1 MINTNTY
8 ILKYGTALRPALWL
22 IAALCAGFSANAQA
36 PINWS
41 QEIAPI
47 LYKNCVSCHRPGQIA
62 PFDLI
67 TYQDAY
73 DNQYSIQ
80 EAVEHK
86 SMPPW
91 PPDPSFRHFVQERL
105 LTQGEIDKI
114 ADWVNQG
121 APEGDP
127 GLAPPIPTFPS
138 GGQFGT
144 PDLKWQIP
152 TYTVN
157 MPAGGDDLYR
167 CFVIHNDMPDTAFM
181 SLMEVVPG
189 NRNIVHHILV
199 YQDTTGGSAAADALD
214 PEPGFISLGP
224 GGILVG
230 EWVPGQKFLPTPEGM
245 AFRIYPGSD
254 IVVQVHYPQGS
265 QGEVDSTYLNIYLTD
280 PDANGGIRELSTDS
294 PLNYIFPSWLAWLTN
309 SYIEPWP
316 LLIPA
321 NESKKFVARYTMTKD
336 VSVLG
341 VSPHAHYIN
350 KSFEVIGVT
359 PLGDIINFIKIPD
372 WEFHWQGFYYYPK
385 PVFVPSGT
393 ILFAKTVYDNT
404 SDNDENPFDPPQD
417 IPAGEATTEEMLL
430 VYFTYMD
437 YRPGDENLVLYDS
450 TIYTH
455 AQDSPL
461 PNAVTIVAS
470 VNCVPNPANNTVQ
483 IVCDLKENLTL
494 LRLEIL
500 DLNGRLVE
508 QMPMEDVLAK
518 GRQTWS
524 CQVANYLAGT
534 YFVRL
539 TTEQGT
545 VSTQF
550 VVLH

>member
-1 MINTNTY
+1 MRQA
-8 ILKYGTALRPALWL
+8 ILLSVMFWECSSAL
-22 IAALCAGFSANAQA
+22 AQTS
-36 PINWS
+36 ITWS

-73 DNQYSIQ
+73 DNQHSIQ

-105 LTQGEIDKI
+105 LTQDEIDKI
-114 ADWVNQG
+114 ADWVDQG
-121 APEGDP
+121 ALEGNPD
-127 GLAPPIPTFPS
+127 LAPPIPTFPS
-138 GGQFGT
+138 GSQFGP

-157 MPAGGDDLYR
+157 MPAGGDDQYR
-167 CFVIHNDMPDTAFM
+167 CFVIHNDLPDTAFM

-199 YQDTTGGSAAADALD
+199 YQDTTGQSAAADALD
-214 PEPGFISLGP
+214 PEPGFTSLGP
-224 GGILVG
+224 GGILIG

-265 QGEVDSTYLNIYLTD
+265 QGEIDSSYLNIYLTD
-280 PDANGGIRELSTDS
+280 PNTNGGIRELTTDS
-294 PLNYIFPSWLAWLTN
+294 PLNYLFPSWLAWLTN
-309 SYIEPWP
+309 SFIEPWP

-321 NESKKFVARYTMTKD
+321 NESKKFVAKYTVQKD

-404 SDNDENPFDPPQD
+404 PENHHNPFDPPQD
-417 IPAGEATTEEMLL
+417 ILAGEATTEEMLL

-437 YRPGDENLVLYDS
+437 YRPGDEDLVLYDS
-450 TIYTH
+450 TIYTQTQ
-455 AQDSPL
+455 ATPV
-461 PNAVTIVAS
+461 PNAGIAGVT
-470 VNCVPNPANNTVQ
+470 VNCMPNPANSTVQ
-483 IVCDLKENLTL
+483 IVCEVMENLGL
-494 LRLEIL
+494 QRLEIL

-508 QMPMEDVLAK
+508 QFETEEVQVK
-518 GRQTWS
+518 GRQVWNV
-524 CQVANYLAGT
+524 QVSNYVAGT
-534 YFVRL
+534 YFARV
-539 TTEQGT
+539 TMEQGT
-545 VSTQF
+545 VSKQF